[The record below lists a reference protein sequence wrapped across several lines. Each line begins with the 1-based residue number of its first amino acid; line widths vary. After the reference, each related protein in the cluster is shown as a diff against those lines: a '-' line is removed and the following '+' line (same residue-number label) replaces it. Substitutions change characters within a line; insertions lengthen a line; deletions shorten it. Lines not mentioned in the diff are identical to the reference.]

1 MAITKDIDSKPL
13 TEAFSFSRQNLKAI
27 HGLRGI
33 LTGVVADKRLNE
45 KEFLFLD
52 VWLKSQQY
60 LAEHGQSVHRS

>member
-13 TEAFSFSRQNLKAI
+13 TEAFSFSRQKLKAI

-45 KEFLFLD
+45 KEFLFL
-52 VWLKSQQY
+52 
-60 LAEHGQSVHRS
+60 